1 MTTPTSRESDA
12 ITSLKQINRDEFI
25 LPGTAVCGGCGG
37 LEALRLAAKVI
48 GPKVVYVNAA
58 GCFTLLATFPY
69 TPFKG
74 SWLYTSMASAP
85 AGAQGVRDAL
95 DVLMARGRL
104 SGDDDVD
111 VVVVAGDGST
121 YDMALSSTSGAIFRG
136 LNFWYFCYDNESYGN
151 TGMQMSSAT
160 PYGVRTQ
167 TTPIGQQ
174 SRVGTEHGKKDLF
187 EIWRAHRPAYLAT
200 VSPRFPIDLT
210 NKFLEAK
217 QLVGPKLFIAHAPC
231 PTGWLYEPELT
242 ADYARRAVETGIFA
256 LKKAVNGAVIHTYV
270 PRRKIAV
277 EEYLRGQGRYRHLF
291 EPIRNEEAISRI
303 QHQVDCYWATVH
315 ETTGAA
321 R

>member
-1 MTTPTSRESDA
+1 MTLPTSRESVA
-12 ITSLKQINRDEFI
+12 ITSLKQMNREEFI
-25 LPGTAVCGGCGG
+25 LPGTTVCGGCGG
-37 LEALRLAAKVI
+37 LEALRLAAKVL

-74 SWLYTSMASAP
+74 SWLYTSMASAA

-95 DVLMARGRL
+95 DVLLARRKMA
-104 SGDDDVD
+104 SSDDVD

-121 YDMALSSTSGAIFRG
+121 YDMALSSISGAIFRG

-167 TTPIGQQ
+167 TTPLGPQ
-174 SRVGTEHGKKDLF
+174 STVGTEHGKKDLF
-187 EIWRAHRPAYLAT
+187 AIWRAHQPAYLAT

-217 QLVGPKLFIAHAPC
+217 RMTGPKLFIAHAPC

-242 ADYARRAVETGIFA
+242 ADYARLAVETGIFA
-256 LKKAVNGAVIHTYV
+256 LKKAVHGEVTHTYV

-277 EEYLRGQGRYRHLF
+277 ADYLRGQGRYRHLF
-291 EPIRNEEAISRI
+291 EPVRNEEAIGHI
-303 QHQVDCYWATVH
+303 QQQIDCYWAKVH